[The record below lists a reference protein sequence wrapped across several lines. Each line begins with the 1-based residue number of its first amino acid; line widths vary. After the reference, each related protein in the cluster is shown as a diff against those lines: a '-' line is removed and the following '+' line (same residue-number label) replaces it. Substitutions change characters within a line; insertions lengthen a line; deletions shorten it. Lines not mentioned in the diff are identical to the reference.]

1 MHHLELVTILK
12 ERREALGITQAHLAE
27 LADVSLRTLK
37 ALEVGKGNPTLET
50 IAKLIEVLGMELS
63 LEIKAPQ
70 RDKP

>member
-1 MHHLELVTILK
+1 MHHSELVTVVK

-50 IAKLIEVLGMELS
+50 IAKLIEVLGMELK
-63 LEIKAPQ
+63 LEIKVPQ
-70 RDKP
+70 HDKQ

>member
-1 MHHLELVTILK
+1 MHHSKLITVLK

-50 IAKLIEVLGMELS
+50 IAKLIEVLGMELK
-63 LEIKAPQ
+63 LEIKAP
-70 RDKP
+70 RHDKQ

>member
-1 MHHLELVTILK
+1 MHHSELLTVLK
-12 ERREALGITQAHLAE
+12 ERREALGITQVHLAE

-63 LEIKAPQ
+63 LEIKVPQ
-70 RDKP
+70 HDKQ

>member
-1 MHHLELVTILK
+1 MHHSELVTVVK

-50 IAKLIEVLGMELS
+50 IAKLIEVLGMELK
-63 LEIKAPQ
+63 LEIKVPQ
-70 RDKP
+70 YDKQ

>member
-1 MHHLELVTILK
+1 MHQLELVTVLK

-37 ALEVGKGNPTLET
+37 ALEVGKANPTLET
-50 IAKLIEVLGMELS
+50 IAKLIEVLGMELK

-70 RDKP
+70 HDKE

>member
-1 MHHLELVTILK
+1 MHHSELVIILK

-50 IAKLIEVLGMELS
+50 IAKLIEVLGLELQ
-63 LEIKAPQ
+63 LKIKAPQ
-70 RDKP
+70 HDK